1 MSKYSPP
8 YKIIPETVNLLSE
21 ISELVGHLSAENVF
35 DKAPYLRKSNRIKSI
50 QSSLAIENNSLSL
63 DQVTD
68 IINGKRVVGDF
79 REIQEVKNAFEAY
92 NMLEK
97 LNPFS
102 EKDLLKAHKIL
113 MTTLMEN
120 PGKYR
125 SGGVG
130 IIKGSKITHVAPPA
144 ENVPYLMNDLF
155 QWIAESEEHLLI
167 KSSVFHYEFEFIHP
181 FLDGN
186 GRMGRLWQTLI
197 LSKWKDFFMFLPLEN
212 LIKKRQ
218 QEYYNVLGA
227 SDRNADS
234 TEFIVFILRSIKEA
248 LLEIKLTDQDS
259 DQVTDQ
265 VKLLAKVMNNK
276 AVSAN
281 ELMKKLNL
289 THRPSFRSSYL
300 HPAIKLGFIEMTLPE
315 KPNSRNQ
322 KYRLTSKGFVFK
334 QENE

>member
-130 IIKGSKITHVAPPA
+130 IIKGSKIIHVAPPA

-218 QEYYNVLGA
+218 QEYYN
-227 SDRNADS
+227 S
-234 TEFIVFILRSIKEA
+234 
-248 LLEIKLTDQDS
+248 EI
-259 DQVTDQ
+259 
-265 VKLLAKVMNNK
+265 
-276 AVSAN
+276 
-281 ELMKKLNL
+281 
-289 THRPSFRSSYL
+289 Y
-300 HPAIKLGFIEMTLPE
+300 
-315 KPNSRNQ
+315 
-322 KYRLTSKGFVFK
+322 
-334 QENE
+334 

>member
-130 IIKGSKITHVAPPA
+130 IIKGSKIIHVAPPA